1 MKKEKNMTEQPDF
14 GIPSGADVF
23 KEIAKSEQSIQVKT
37 EARRYGKL
45 ITLVSG
51 FDKSVDLKE
60 TAKSLKEKLACGGT
74 VKGGTIELQGNHK
87 KQVKPVLVKLGFPED
102 SISD

>member
-1 MKKEKNMTEQPDF
+1 MALNPTENPF
-14 GIPSGADVF
+14 GLPTQSDVF
-23 KEIAKSEQSIQVKT
+23 EEIAKSDQKIVVSTV
-37 EARRYGKL
+37 ARRYGKI

-51 FDKSVDLKE
+51 FDKNVDIKA

-74 VKGGTIELQGNHK
+74 VKDNVIELQGNHK
-87 KQVKPVLVKLGFPED
+87 KQVKNILIKLGFPED